1 MEDAKAEKK
10 AVTGPVVG
18 MGGNPAAGQGTLDGA
33 GTGFECEWRAG
44 VMMGKVEKVWY
55 RQYENGKVLV
65 GEDASTT
72 AGLLSVFTCTKCACE
87 PNSALKLAASSATS
101 LAPSVC
107 WIAAASKPLVAVT

>member
-55 RQYENGKVLV
+55 RLMKTERSLWARTPPQPQ
-65 GEDASTT
+65 DIST
-72 AGLLSVFTCTKCACE
+72 
-87 PNSALKLAASSATS
+87 P
-101 LAPSVC
+101 
-107 WIAAASKPLVAVT
+107 